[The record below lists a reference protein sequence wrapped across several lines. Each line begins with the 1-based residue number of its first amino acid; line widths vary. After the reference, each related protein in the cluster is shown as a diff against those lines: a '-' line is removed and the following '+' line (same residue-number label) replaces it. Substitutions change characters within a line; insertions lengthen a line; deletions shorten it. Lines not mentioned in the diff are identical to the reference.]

1 MTREQLAVIAEQISW
16 IIGEKMTYSQALDFA
31 ELVAAA
37 ERDEILEM
45 ADSLG
50 YVDVDEIRARGQ

>member
-1 MTREQLAVIAEQISW
+1 MTREQLTVIADQISW

-31 ELVAAA
+31 ELVAVA
-37 ERDEILEM
+37 ERDEILGM

-50 YVDVDEIRARGQ
+50 YVDVDEIRAKGK